1 VPDDPDPV
9 DRLLA
14 IMARL
19 RDRDNGCP
27 WDKEQTLQ
35 SLKPYLLEETYEV
48 LDAVDSGDPDRHKG
62 ELGDLLLQ
70 IVFQSQLAAEDGK
83 FGFRDV
89 AHAIATKLIRR
100 HPHVFGD
107 KAAASASDVVDI
119 WEQVK
124 KNEKEQQAEPA
135 PNLGASPPTLPLVA
149 TPGGGPKPDGK
160 LANPPVEEYRGL
172 LSGVP
177 RSMPALARSVRMS
190 KTAAR
195 VGFDWPDVT
204 GILDKVREE
213 AGELAAE
220 SDKTRQL
227 DELGDLLFAISNLA
241 RKLDLD
247 PEEAL
252 QRCNSR
258 FSARFADIERQARER
273 NLKLEKLS
281 LQELDKMWDEAK
293 KRLDQ

>member
-1 VPDDPDPV
+1 MPDKTPPASPGRPPLPVPDDPDPV

-14 IMARL
+14 IMGRL
-19 RDRDNGCP
+19 RDRETGCP
-27 WDKEQTLQ
+27 WDREQTFQ
-35 SLKPYLLEETYEV
+35 TLKPYLLEETYEV
-48 LDAVDSGDPDRHKG
+48 LDAIDSGDPDRHKG

-70 IVFQSQLAAEDGK
+70 IVFQSQIANEEGR

-89 AHAIATKLIRR
+89 ADAIATKLIRR

-107 KAAASASDVVDI
+107 KAAASASEVVDI

-124 KNEKEQQAEPA
+124 GNEEER
-135 PNLGASPPTLPLVA
+135 
-149 TPGGGPKPDGK
+149 PK
-160 LANPPVEEYRGL
+160 GL

-177 RSMPALARSVRMS
+177 RSMPALARAVRLS
-190 KTAAR
+190 RTAAR

-204 GILDKVREE
+204 GVLDKIREE
-213 AGELAAE
+213 AEELAAA
-220 SDKTRQL
+220 SDMQEKL
-227 DELGDLLFAISNLA
+227 DELGDLLFALSNLA

-252 QRCNSR
+252 QRSNTR

-273 NLKLEKLS
+273 SVTFEGLS
-281 LQELDKMWDEAK
+281 LQELDRMWEEAK
-293 KRLDQ
+293 KKLGR

>member
-1 VPDDPDPV
+1 MSDKTSPAPPDRAPLPVPDDPDPV

-14 IMARL
+14 IMARV

-27 WDKEQTLQ
+27 WDKEQTLE
-35 SLKPYLLEETYEV
+35 SLKPYLLEETCEV
-48 LDAVDSGDPDRHKG
+48 LDAIDSGDHEKHKG

-70 IVFQSQLAAEDGK
+70 IVFQSQIASEDGH

-89 AHAIATKLIRR
+89 ADAIATKLIRR

-107 KAAASASDVVDI
+107 KAASTASDVVDI

-124 KNEKEQQAEPA
+124 KGEKEH
-135 PNLGASPPTLPLVA
+135 
-149 TPGGGPKPDGK
+149 K
-160 LANPPVEEYRGL
+160 GL
-172 LSGVP
+172 LAGIP

-190 KTAAR
+190 RSAAR
-195 VGFDWPDVT
+195 VGFDWPDIT
-204 GILDKVREE
+204 GVLDKVREE

-220 SDKTRQL
+220 SDKIRQL
-227 DELGDLLFAISNLA
+227 DELGDLFFALANLA
-241 RKLDLD
+241 RKLDID

-258 FSARFADIERQARER
+258 FAARFADIERQARER
-273 NLKLEKLS
+273 NLKLEDLS

-293 KRLDQ
+293 KKLGDGRWSMVDGRR